1 LNPAQVTEAAALAR
15 RQRHIREGLQAILG
29 DGIDHQRAVRAS
41 STALGREVADLRER
55 SRETSPRAQ
64 GSANAAADLL
74 GRAAPET
81 MDRANEGLHQG
92 RPGEALQAQR
102 YAADLTEQA
111 ARHVEDMAASLRAD
125 RPTDTRDNSPGELA
139 AAQAAQREAG
149 QHLSQARIPSHSPTA
164 ASQATLAAATAMHKA
179 AQGLRA
185 ASQTTHESSLP
196 RGPRL
201 SQNGAS
207 PQDSA
212 TLSSQSETNDLSRVK
227 AALRTKTGRAWGELP
242 GHLRTEILQMSQG
255 RYRDEYARLIE
266 LYFREIAADASSRGA
281 KP

>member
-1 LNPAQVTEAAALAR
+1 MG
-15 RQRHIREGLQAILG
+15 H
-29 DGIDHQRAVRAS
+29 
-41 STALGREVADLRER
+41 EVAELRER

-81 MDRANEGLHQG
+81 MDRATEGLHQG
-92 RPGEALQAQR
+92 RPGDALQAQR
-102 YAADLTEQA
+102 QAADQTEQA
-111 ARHVEDMAASLRAD
+111 ARQVEDMAASLRAD
-125 RPTDTRDNSPGELA
+125 RPAAARDNSPGELA

-149 QHLSQARIPSHSPTA
+149 QHLSQARTLLHAPSV
-164 ASQATLAAATAMHKA
+164 ASQATLAASSAMHRA

-185 ASQTTHESSLP
+185 ASLTPTTQDSSLS
-196 RGPRL
+196 RDRSL
-201 SQNGAS
+201 SRNGVS
-207 PQDSA
+207 PQDSG
-212 TLSSQSETNDLSRVK
+212 TLSQSETADLSQLK

-266 LYFREIAADASSRGA
+266 LYFREIAADATTRGA